1 MRTSAMARLIIMGI
15 LMLGLMIPLMMVQGV
30 VSERATRRDAAVA
43 EVGGIW
49 GAAQTLGGP
58 ILTVPYRYTWIDN
71 AGKTKP
77 LVARAYFLPELL
89 DIEGTVEPEIRRRSL
104 FEVVVYKSHLKIA
117 GRFARPNIEQI
128 RPVPDQMLWDDATLS
143 LGVADPR
150 GISRRATVTWN
161 GREQAFVPGVADA
174 GLFTSGVQAPASGLS
189 RSTSETT
196 FSLDIDLNGS
206 RQLRFLP
213 AGSETSVKLTSS
225 WPHPSFA
232 GAPLPETRRSD
243 VNGFSATWRTPYFG
257 RGYPPQWTSVECN
270 REQLKA
276 LGDASAFGVTLM
288 QPVDIYQQAER
299 AVKYAALFIVMT
311 FVIAFLWEIVR
322 GALLHPIQYLFVGF
336 AMCIFYLLLLSL
348 SEHIGFDKAYVSAAA
363 ATVSLLA
370 WYWTRS
376 VGSAWQGMLMGA
388 ALTGLYGFLY
398 LLLRL
403 EDYALLAGSI
413 GLFVM
418 LAGVMYLTRRVNWY
432 DLRLGAAD
440 APRF

>member
-1 MRTSAMARLIIMGI
+1 MARLLIMGI
-15 LMLGLMIPLMMVQGV
+15 LMLGLMIPLMMVEGV
-30 VSERATRRDAAVA
+30 VAERATRRDAAVT
-43 EVGGIW
+43 EVGGVW

-71 AGKTKP
+71 AGKAKP
-77 LVARAYFLPELL
+77 VVARAYFLPELL
-89 DIEGTVEPEIRRRSL
+89 DIDGTVEPEIRRRSL
-104 FEVVVYKSHLKIA
+104 FEVVVYKAHLKIS
-117 GRFARPNIEQI
+117 GRFARPNVDQI
-128 RPVPDQMLWDDATLS
+128 RPVPDQILWDDAALS
-143 LGVADPR
+143 LGVSDPR
-150 GISRRATVTWN
+150 GISRRATVMWN
-161 GREQAFVPGVADA
+161 GREQAFAPGVADV
-174 GLFTSGVQAPASGLS
+174 GLFTAGVQAPAPGLS
-189 RSTSETT
+189 ASSSAIP
-196 FSLDIDLNGS
+196 FSLDIDVNGS
-206 RQLRFLP
+206 RLLRFLP
-213 AGSETSVKLTSS
+213 AGNDTTVKLTSS
-225 WPHPSFA
+225 WPHPSFG
-232 GAPLPETRRSD
+232 GAPLPESRQSD
-243 VNGFSATWRTPYFG
+243 GRGFSAMWRTPYFG

-276 LGDASAFGVTLM
+276 LADASAFGVALV

-311 FVIAFLWEIVR
+311 FVTAFLWEIVR

-348 SEHIGFDKAYVSAAA
+348 SEHIGFDKAYVSAAT

-370 WYWTRS
+370 WYWSRG
-376 VGSAWQGMLMGA
+376 VGSARQGTLMGT

-413 GLFVM
+413 GLFAM

-432 DLRLGAAD
+432 DLRLGTAD
-440 APRF
+440 GSTAL